1 LSNWETLL
9 NSNKEHCTYDDSYY
23 DVDTSIIWL
32 KKILLFNGINETKFL
47 EDVKAVMDKS
57 LFKINTIWFYGPSN
71 AGKSLIANSIV
82 ESARFYCNIMDFD
95 ERTSFPLN
103 DAPGKRVILINEP
116 DIGERRIQLVEN
128 IMEGQDVAIN
138 VKNQR
143 GVTLPRTPLVFCS
156 NKALYHFCMQE
167 ATAIMNRC
175 FLYTFGTF
183 DDLIHCKKKLHPL
196 LWLKF
201 FEDTPKDLTLQLL
214 NSVVFH
220 RNLKSELFTMNDNL
234 KTLLKSNLELT
245 TKPFDTVHLSLEGST
260 LTASSSR
267 RCSATLRPST

>member
-1 LSNWETLL
+1 
-9 NSNKEHCTYDDSYY
+9 
-23 DVDTSIIWL
+23 
-32 KKILLFNGINETKFL
+32 
-47 EDVKAVMDKS
+47 
-57 LFKINTIWFYGPSN
+57 
-71 AGKSLIANSIV
+71 
-82 ESARFYCNIMDFD
+82 MDFD

-116 DIGERRIQLVEN
+116 DIGERRIELVKN

>member
-57 LFKINTIWFYGPSN
+57 LIKINTIWFYGPSN
-71 AGKSLIANSIV
+71 AGKSLIDNSIV
-82 ESARFYCNIMDFD
+82 ESAKFYCNIMDFD

-116 DIGERRIQLVEN
+116 DIGERRIELVKN

-175 FLYTFGTF
+175 FLYTFSTF

-196 LWLKF
+196 LWL
-201 FEDTPKDLTLQLL
+201 
-214 NSVVFH
+214 
-220 RNLKSELFTMNDNL
+220 
-234 KTLLKSNLELT
+234 
-245 TKPFDTVHLSLEGST
+245 
-260 LTASSSR
+260 
-267 RCSATLRPST
+267 